1 LPTQP
6 RRALTSLSGKA
17 TGRRRCFG
25 GRILFFPEQLPVQV
39 KRLAVKELDAAMIGL
54 EGALGG
60 FNWSSQHPQEGSC
73 DAYSK
78 AAIRSVGT
86 SGFVFTWSPACLTTG

>member
-6 RRALTSLSGKA
+6 RRVLTSLSGKA

-54 EGALGG
+54 EGAQCHTPLTQGD
-60 FNWSSQHPQEGSC
+60 E
-73 DAYSK
+73 
-78 AAIRSVGT
+78 VGAH
-86 SGFVFTWSPACLTTG
+86 FCLAQ